1 MRIPSLMILASL
13 GLSLVVGCGGATQ
26 EAKGPEGDPW
36 SGYKGTYATADSN
49 RDPNRP
55 KSSAA
60 GEKSKDTKAKA
71 ESKEAA
77 PEEAALPPATAAA
90 KKTSKK
96 TIKGESVSSITSEGL
111 ADAAKAALGAKSA
124 SGSITIGSQYEQVNV
139 TLKGASVQIIR
150 PAANP
155 DPSGPAVSAPKTRNG
170 ELSKSDAAF
179 YDEDADVL
187 VLVTSA
193 KKGTS
198 QKALGT
204 LVKGGKQ
211 RP

>member
-1 MRIPSLMILASL
+1 MRIPALVILASL
-13 GLSLVVGCGGATQ
+13 SFSLVACGGATQ
-26 EAKGPEGDPW
+26 EAKGPEADVW
-36 SGYKGTYATADSN
+36 SGYKGTYATPG
-49 RDPNRP
+49 DPNRASNA
-55 KSSAA
+55 KATATSDK
-60 GEKSKDTKAKA
+60 GKDSKAKA
-71 ESKEAA
+71 DSKESADEAA
-77 PEEAALPPATAAA
+77 PAAA
-90 KKTSKK
+90 APASKKSASKK

-111 ADAAKAALGAKSA
+111 ADAAKAALGQKAA

-139 TLKGASVQIIR
+139 SLKGATVQIIR

-155 DPSGPAVSAPKTRNG
+155 DPSGPAVSAPKTRSG
-170 ELSKSDAAF
+170 ELSKNDASF

-204 LVKGGKQ
+204 LVKGGMKK
-211 RP
+211 P